1 MAIDPGTI
9 AIIMAS
15 IIAAERIFQRI
26 HTSKC
31 WGVKLDMNDP
41 VPVQADADVLSEL
54 DVKPDTPPATKATK
68 IDWIKIPIYDT
79 KLASAPVL
87 TYT

>member
-1 MAIDPGTI
+1 MAVDPGTI

-41 VPVQADADVLSEL
+41 VPVQADAHALSEL
-54 DVKPDTPPATKATK
+54 EIKPDAPPATKATK
-68 IDWIKIPIYDT
+68 VD
-79 KLASAPVL
+79 
-87 TYT
+87 

>member
-1 MAIDPGTI
+1 MAVDPGTI

-41 VPVQADADVLSEL
+41 VPVQADAHALSEL
-54 DVKPDTPPATKATK
+54 DIKPDTPPATKATK
-68 IDWIKIPIYDT
+68 VD
-79 KLASAPVL
+79 
-87 TYT
+87 

>member
-41 VPVQADADVLSEL
+41 VQADAQEL
-54 DVKPDTPPATKATK
+54 DVKPDTPPATEATK
-68 IDWIKIPIYDT
+68 TD
-79 KLASAPVL
+79 
-87 TYT
+87 

>member
-31 WGVKLDMNDP
+31 WGVKLDMSDP
-41 VPVQADADVLSEL
+41 VPVQDDAHALSEL
-54 DVKPDTPPATKATK
+54 DVKPDTVTTPKAA
-68 IDWIKIPIYDT
+68 
-79 KLASAPVL
+79 KLD
-87 TYT
+87 